1 MSWTVTWEPSA
12 VNATVRHLEEHPETL
27 KEVFE
32 ATDMLTNDAK
42 PAGSAPWGTSHRRLR
57 VGRWRILYR
66 IDDANQT
73 LLIEHVGF
81 TG

>member
-1 MSWTVTWEPSA
+1 TRQPGCHPAHKPRDKPKRPTERTDGPS
-12 VNATVRHLEEHPETL
+12 R
-27 KEVFE
+27 KIE
-32 ATDMLTNDAK
+32 A
-42 PAGSAPWGTSHRRLR
+42 S

-73 LLIEHVGF
+73 LLIEHVEF